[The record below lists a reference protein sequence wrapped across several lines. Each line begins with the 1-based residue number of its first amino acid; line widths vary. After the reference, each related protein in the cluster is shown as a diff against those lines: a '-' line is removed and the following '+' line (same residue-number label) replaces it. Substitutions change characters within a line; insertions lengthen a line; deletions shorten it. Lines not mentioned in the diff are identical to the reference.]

1 LLTGFLIVE
10 ATGRVNTYFAV
21 SLAARCGLSTC
32 GRRHF
37 EPLSAPGALQAEIDH
52 VFT

>member
-21 SLAARCGLSTC
+21 SLAARSGLSTC

-37 EPLSAPGALQAEIDH
+37 EPLSARGALQAEIDH